1 MKCPSCG
8 ALDSRVLDSRPVE
21 DGSSIK
27 RRRECTA
34 CNKRFTTYETVET
47 LPLMVIK
54 KDGSRQIFEEH
65 KLRSGVLKACQ
76 KRPVDVD
83 ALVNDV
89 VQDLHNRMLSEI
101 SAEELGELVMHK
113 LREIDAVSYVR
124 FASVYKEFRD
134 VDSFMDE
141 LAKIVKRSGGKKL

>member
-1 MKCPSCG
+1 MKCPACG
-8 ALDSRVLDSRPVE
+8 ENECRVLDSRPIE
-21 DGSSIK
+21 DGSSIR
-27 RRRECTA
+27 RRRECPA
-34 CNKRFTTYETVET
+34 CGKRFTTYETVET
-47 LPLMVIK
+47 LPIMVLK

-101 SAEELGELVMHK
+101 PTEELGELVMQK
-113 LREIDAVSYVR
+113 LRELDAVSYVR

-134 VDSFMDE
+134 VDSFMEE

>member
-8 ALDSRVLDSRPVE
+8 DTESRVLDSRPVE

-27 RRRECTA
+27 RRRECVA
-34 CNKRFTTYETVET
+34 CGKRFTTYETIET
-47 LPLMVIK
+47 LPLMVVK

-65 KLRSGVLKACQ
+65 KLRSGLLKACQ
-76 KRPVDVD
+76 KRPVDID
-83 ALVNDV
+83 SLVADIEQELNN
-89 VQDLHNRMLSEI
+89 QLLSEVTTEKI
-101 SAEELGELVMHK
+101 GEMVMQR

-134 VDSFMDE
+134 VDTFLAE
-141 LAKIVKRSGGKKL
+141 LKTIIDHAEEKK